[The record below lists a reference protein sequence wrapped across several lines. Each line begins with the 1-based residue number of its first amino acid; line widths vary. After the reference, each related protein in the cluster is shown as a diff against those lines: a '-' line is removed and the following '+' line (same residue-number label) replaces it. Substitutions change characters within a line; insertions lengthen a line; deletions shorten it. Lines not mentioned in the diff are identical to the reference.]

1 MSTVDL
7 DKLRPDAERISADL
21 DDLST
26 YVEPEKPGWTRRVF
40 SDAYRGARP
49 WVARR
54 MQDAG
59 LQVHH
64 DAAGNIVGVL
74 PGDSAARAAL
84 VTGSHTDTVHGG
96 GRFDGVVGVLG
107 AIEVARLLRE
117 SGTRLRHDFRVVDFL
132 GEEPNDF
139 GLSCVGSR
147 AISGQLTPEH
157 LDFVGI
163 SGHKLGE
170 TMAAFG
176 LDPEAALRMA
186 WSRSDVAA
194 YIELHIEQGPRLERT
209 GTRVGVV
216 TAIAGIER
224 LLATFLGRADHAGT
238 MPMDERRD
246 ALTAAA
252 AAALAIEQT
261 VSCAGPDAVATT
273 GRIEAYPGALNV
285 VPERAQMW
293 TEVRSTDA
301 VWLDAARRKLSDEV
315 VEVARSRGIDVQVEW
330 LSDQP
335 PVPAAVA
342 MQDTIAR
349 AADAVGLQW
358 QAVPSGAG
366 HDAAHMANLA
376 PMGMIF
382 VPSKDGKS
390 HCAQEWTDA
399 DQIADGVRLL
409 AASLIRLDSSLAS

>member
-7 DKLRPDAERISADL
+7 DRLQPDAARISADIEE
-21 DDLST
+21 LST
-26 YVEPEKPGWTRRVF
+26 FAEPDTPGWTRRWF
-40 SDAYRGARP
+40 SDAYRAARP
-49 WVARR
+49 WVAQR
-54 MQDAG
+54 MRDAG
-59 LQVHH
+59 LDVHH

-74 PGDSAARAAL
+74 PGDGSASGAL

-96 GRFDGVVGVLG
+96 GRFDGIVGVMG

-117 SGTRLRHDFRVVDFL
+117 SGTRLRHDLRIIDFL

-147 AISGQLTPEH
+147 AISGQLSPEH
-157 LDFVGI
+157 LDFTGI
-163 SGHKLGE
+163 SGHRLGDA
-170 TMAAFG
+170 MAAFG
-176 LDPEAALRMA
+176 LDPQAAVRMA
-186 WSRSDVAA
+186 WTPDEVAA
-194 YIELHIEQGPRLERT
+194 YVELHIEQGPRLERT
-209 GTRVGVV
+209 GTPVGVV

-293 TEVRSTDA
+293 TEVRSTDG
-301 VWLDAARRKLSDEV
+301 VWLDAARRQLTEEV
-315 VEVARSRGIDVQVEW
+315 QQVARGRGIDVDIEC

-335 PVPAAVA
+335 PVPAASF
-342 MQDTIAR
+342 MQDSIAR
-349 AADAVGLQW
+349 AADAAGLAW
-358 QAVPSGAG
+358 RAVPSGAG
-366 HDAAHMANLA
+366 HDAAHMAHLG

-390 HCAQEWTDA
+390 HCPQEWTDP
-399 DQIADGVRLL
+399 DQIANGVRLL
-409 AASLIRLDSSLAS
+409 GATIVRLDSSAHH